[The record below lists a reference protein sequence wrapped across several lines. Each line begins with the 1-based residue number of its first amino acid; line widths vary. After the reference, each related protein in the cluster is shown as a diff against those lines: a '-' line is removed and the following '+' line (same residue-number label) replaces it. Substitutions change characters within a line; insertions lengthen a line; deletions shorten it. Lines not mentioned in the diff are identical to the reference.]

1 MSIYY
6 TTDVYVIISCL
17 NILADFGESTNRSII
32 QNSKCIK
39 NNELNSSYYIFLNQH
54 FWHNHC
60 GLSNVRW

>member
-1 MSIYY
+1 MSIY
-6 TTDVYVIISCL
+6 TTDVYVIISSS

-54 FWHNHC
+54 F
-60 GLSNVRW
+60 